1 MRESINIEEVGN
13 YSMVFLPRV
22 MMLPPLLP
30 LKEMLPRNLES
41 FSPPLC
47 MILVNIKG
55 NQMLLVLLV
64 DTFPFTEKILKI
76 EDDAIFEKNLK
87 DILPS

>member
-41 FSPPLC
+41 LSPLC
-47 MILVNIKG
+47 VILVNIKG
-55 NQMLLVLLV
+55 NQMLPVLLV

-76 EDDAIFEKNLK
+76 EDAIIEKNLR

>member
-30 LKEMLPRNLES
+30 LKEMLPQNLES

-47 MILVNIKG
+47 DPCEHKR
-55 NQMLLVLLV
+55 Q
-64 DTFPFTEKILKI
+64 P
-76 EDDAIFEKNLK
+76 DAASAACGHFSIHRKN
-87 DILPS
+87 SQN